1 MPRPQKH
8 VFVCT
13 QMRPPGHPR
22 GCCAAH
28 NGGAVFDEF
37 LWHLQQR
44 NLFNEIQVTATGCL
58 GPCNQGPTVLVYPE
72 GVMYARVNKEDVAK
86 IIDEHLLKNQPVT
99 ALKMPSDFWE

>member
-13 QMRPPGHPR
+13 QMRSLGHPR

-28 NGGAVFDEF
+28 KGGEVLEEF
-37 LWHLQQR
+37 LWHLQQG
-44 NLFNEIQVTATGCL
+44 NLFNQIQVTATGGL

-72 GVMYARVNKEDVAK
+72 GVMYARVTKADVPR
-86 IIDEHLLKNQPVT
+86 IIAEHLLKNQVVSS
-99 ALKMPSDFWE
+99 LKMPSDFWE

>member
-28 NGGAVFDEF
+28 NGGEVFDEF
-37 LWHLQQR
+37 LWYLQQR
-44 NLFNEIQVTATGCL
+44 NLFNQLQITATGCL
-58 GPCNQGPTVLVYPE
+58 GPCGQGATVLVYPD
-72 GVMYARVNKEDVAK
+72 GVMYAKVTKADVTQ
-86 IIDEHLLKNQPVT
+86 IIDEHLLGNQVVA
-99 ALKMPSDFWE
+99 ALKMPSEFWE